1 MLTEI
6 SNPQATDAIRCRKMG
21 DSFRKESLVHGFLFS
36 VALRT
41 DLDRRLRDVGS
52 SLKSTYTS

>member
-6 SNPQATDAIRCRKMG
+6 SNPQATDAIRCREMG

-52 SLKSTYTS
+52 SPK